1 MHNRTRSRTL
11 LSRNIVASALLV
23 AAIAVTSGCQIANQS
38 LRADFVDFNAIL
50 QGNQTQQMLLNLVR
64 MRYRETPLFLQAG
77 SLTASYESSFSADSS
92 ASIPDADF
100 ASLDIGGSYKFSSK
114 PTISYTPVE
123 GKEYV
128 QQFMAEITPQT
139 FAMLVRAGW
148 PITKLGDLLVA
159 SVTLESGEH
168 LLGRPSAESNP
179 GFREFFKV
187 LKEAEDRDDLSLVG
201 RKDGGIDLRAGKQTI
216 GIERFQFR
224 SLFSAMF
231 NASRTCRFPLHAPAG
246 RSPPP
251 AARKSTS
258 GSQTSIPLMHWSASN
273 TPVGTTASRTT
284 TSARRTRWR
293 CWCSCAASRR
303 DPPLQLRSSPF
314 PPAKREAHTS
324 APQPI

>member
-1 MHNRTRSRTL
+1 MPTNPCPSPSR
-11 LSRNIVASALLV
+11 RVVAGAFLAAALT
-23 AAIAVTSGCQIANQS
+23 VTSGCKVANES

-100 ASLDIGGSYKFSSK
+100 ASLDLGGSYRFSSK

-159 SVTLESGEH
+159 SVTLESGER

-179 GFREFFKV
+179 RFREFFKV
-187 LKEAEDRDDLSLVG
+187 LKEAEDRDELSLVG
-201 RKDGGIDLRAGKQTI
+201 RKDGGIDLRAGAQSI
-216 GIERFQFR
+216 GVERFQFR
-224 SLFSAMF
+224 SLFSTMF
-231 NASRTCRFPLHAPAG
+231 NASKDVQVPADRASWAKSTPGGQEIDVRVSDRKPTDALVSVEYGGWYYSIANDDIRSKDTLALLVQLCRIQAGPSAPA
-246 RSPPP
+246 PLVTIP
-251 AARKSTS
+251 AR
-258 GSQTSIPLMHWSASN
+258 
-273 TPVGTTASRTT
+273 
-284 TSARRTRWR
+284 
-293 CWCSCAASRR
+293 
-303 DPPLQLRSSPF
+303 
-314 PPAKREAHTS
+314 
-324 APQPI
+324 

>member
-1 MHNRTRSRTL
+1 MHNRTRSRAL

-23 AAIAVTSGCQIANQS
+23 ASIAVTSGCQIANQS

-159 SVTLESGEH
+159 SVTLESGEQ

-231 NASRTCRFPLHAPAG
+231 NASRDVQV
-246 RSPPP
+246 P
-251 AARKSTS
+251 AARASWAKSTPGGQEIDVRVS
-258 GSQTSIPLMHWSASN
+258 DKHPTDALVCVEYAGWYYSIANDDIRSKDTVALLVQLCRIQAGPSATAPLI
-273 TPVGTTASRTT
+273 TIP
-284 TSARRTRWR
+284 AR
-293 CWCSCAASRR
+293 
-303 DPPLQLRSSPF
+303 
-314 PPAKREAHTS
+314 
-324 APQPI
+324 

>member
-1 MHNRTRSRTL
+1 MHNRTRSRAL

-159 SVTLESGEH
+159 SVTLESGEQ

-231 NASRTCRFPLHAPAG
+231 NASRDVQTPAALASWAKSTPGGQEIDVRVSDKPPVDALVYVEYAGSYYSIANDDIRSKDTLALLMQLSRIQSGPSAPA
-246 RSPPP
+246 PLITIP
-251 AARKSTS
+251 AR
-258 GSQTSIPLMHWSASN
+258 
-273 TPVGTTASRTT
+273 
-284 TSARRTRWR
+284 
-293 CWCSCAASRR
+293 
-303 DPPLQLRSSPF
+303 
-314 PPAKREAHTS
+314 
-324 APQPI
+324 